1 MRMIAAARVRAA
13 DGGDP
18 IGAIR
23 ASLFYPHSPATADSD
38 RRAAVIGA

>member
-23 ASLFYPHSPATADSD
+23 ASLFYPYSPATADIDCRS
-38 RRAAVIGA
+38 AVMGA